1 MVRSLVKTNGGG
13 TTKSSG
19 VVASLRQPFFFF
31 FFFWIFFKENI
42 VFGNLIAHS
51 YACESLLKAN

>member
-19 VVASLRQPFFFF
+19 VVASLRQPFFF